1 MALVPFRVSGAA
13 ADQTLEHRIFQIGQH
28 TIRIDQDVHKSGSLQ
43 RVGIQPSSQDPSPDF
58 EGEEHLEHVG
68 LVVWQSA
75 FVLAEYLLR
84 HPPFGQWDDV
94 HAVDLGAGTGVCGI
108 ALSMAGAQ
116 VILSDVGHITPLT
129 VHNLKVNCGDHQRHS
144 KVVVHCWGQDVKDLM
159 PSPDVITGADVV
171 YQQEHFDALITTL
184 QDLAAAHTL
193 IYLAFKIRGRGEQS
207 FKKKLESS
215 NFAVQ
220 QVPFQ
225 HLHEEYADG
234 QYEVIRACK
243 LGS

>member
-1 MALVPFRVSGAA
+1 
-13 ADQTLEHRIFQIGQH
+13 
-28 TIRIDQDVHKSGSLQ
+28 
-43 RVGIQPSSQDPSPDF
+43 
-58 EGEEHLEHVG
+58 
-68 LVVWQSA
+68 
-75 FVLAEYLLR
+75 
-84 HPPFGQWDDV
+84 
-94 HAVDLGAGTGVCGI
+94 
-108 ALSMAGAQ
+108 MAGAQ
-116 VILSDVGHITPLT
+116 VILTDLGHITPLT
-129 VHNLKVNCGDHQRHS
+129 VHNLNVNCGDHQQHS
-144 KVVVHCWGQDVKDLM
+144 KVVVHCWGQDVKGLM
-159 PSPDVITGADVV
+159 PTPDVITGADVV

-207 FKKKLESS
+207 FKKKLECS

-220 QVPFQ
+220 QVPLQ